1 MQKLILQPAHDR
13 NHQPI
18 AHQVIPLI
26 VVLGQRVTVRDT
38 HQPRC
43 LARRQKSR
51 LNHITVDDEYGLATR
66 PASWR
71 SQATTDL
78 IEADLCSLDF
88 LAVFVQP
95 GPPVNRADDWF
106 SQATRLLDLSK
117 IRAGHETKQP

>member
-51 LNHITVDDEYGLATR
+51 MNRIAVDEQYGLAAR
-66 PASWR
+66 SASWR
-71 SQATTDL
+71 SSATTDL
-78 IEADLCSLDF
+78 IEAEPCSLEF

-95 GPPVNRADDWF
+95 GPPIN
-106 SQATRLLDLSK
+106 
-117 IRAGHETKQP
+117 